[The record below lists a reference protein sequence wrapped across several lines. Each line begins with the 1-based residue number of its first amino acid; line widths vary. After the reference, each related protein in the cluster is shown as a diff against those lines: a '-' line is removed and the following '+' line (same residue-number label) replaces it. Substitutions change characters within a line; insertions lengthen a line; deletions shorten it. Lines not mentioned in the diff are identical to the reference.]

1 LVDAITASA
10 RVAALSNA
18 QIAELLTGAAESAD
32 GHRKRALQRAA
43 RAAFQWPEEAVAVV
57 AEGRSLTELPQVGPW
72 IATAIE
78 SLLADPPE
86 HVEPPEIRRGFL
98 ALAEARAT
106 LAANPDALASLR
118 SDLQMHT
125 TYSDGR
131 ATLREMVRA
140 AATRGYAHV
149 AITDHSKG
157 LPIANGMDEARLAEQ
172 ARDIAALNEELASS
186 GQRIRVLH
194 AIEMNLS
201 PSGDGDMDPAALA
214 SLDLVLG
221 AFHSKLR
228 VTEDQTERYL
238 AALRNPDVQVLAHP
252 RGRRYNVRLG
262 LRADW
267 PRVMRAAAE
276 SGKAL
281 EIDAHP
287 DRQDL
292 DVELLRVANEAGAF
306 VSIGTDAHSVG
317 ELGSIELG
325 LAAALRAEVPRARIL
340 NFMAA
345 EELAAW
351 VSDVRANG

>member
-1 LVDAITASA
+1 VDRTTSSS

-18 QIAELLTGAAESAD
+18 QIAELLTRAAESAT
-32 GHRKRALQRAA
+32 GHRRRALQRAA
-43 RAAFQWPEEAVAVV
+43 RAAFLWPEEAEAVISQ
-57 AEGRSLTELPQVGPW
+57 GHSLTQLPQVGPW
-72 IATAIE
+72 IATMIE
-78 SLLADPPE
+78 SVLADPPE
-86 HVEPPEIRRGFL
+86 LFEPPEIRRGFL
-98 ALAEARAT
+98 TLADARAT

-131 ATLREMVRA
+131 ATLRDMVRA
-140 AATRGYAHV
+140 TAARGYTHV

-157 LPIANGMDEARLAEQ
+157 LAIANGMDETRLAEQ
-172 ARDIAALNEELASS
+172 ARDIAAVNEELAAA
-186 GQRIRVLH
+186 GQRFRVLH

-201 PSGDGDMDPAALA
+201 PVGEGDMDPTALA

-228 VTEDQTERYL
+228 VTEDQTERYV

-252 RGRRYNVRLG
+252 RGRRFNVRLG

-267 PRVMRAAAE
+267 PRVMHAAAA

-281 EIDAHP
+281 EIDAHL

-292 DVELLRVANEAGAF
+292 DVGLLGVAKEAGAF

-317 ELGSIELG
+317 ELGSMELG
-325 LAAALRAEVPRARIL
+325 LAAALGAGIPRSRIL
-340 NFMAA
+340 NFMAP
-345 EELAAW
+345 EELVAW
-351 VSDVRANG
+351 VAGVRSG